1 MKKLFMIFLLLIVA
15 SSLALAQ
22 KRVQDI
28 SPRLLDREIKPNYPT
43 IDALW
48 DVQANYD
55 ALVVTGAAGNAAAI
69 FLPTVGE
76 FWTSRWASALLHRW
90 TAAGTLI
97 EEFSIPGVTGVRAL
111 TFDGTYL
118 YAGRNTTSIAKIDP
132 VTKTLV
138 GTITAPQTVRY
149 LTYDPTADGGAGGL
163 WLGNFSTNPQLISMT
178 GTVLTTLTYAGLGV
192 ASIYGAAFD
201 NYSVGGPYLWF
212 WGQGAG
218 AATPQNIVQV
228 NPATGL
234 PTGVQHDVIT
244 DIGVGNAS
252 AIAGGL
258 FISTG
263 IAPGFA
269 SIGGMLQGTPDKL
282 FAYELTSTGPPCPVG
297 VATDPTPAD
306 GATGVAREP
315 GNASWTNG
323 AGTTQVEVFFGPAGS
338 MTSIYS
344 GAPITS
350 IAIPGTPLSYA
361 TTYQWKVIDKNDT
374 CAGAPAATWAFTTLE
389 DPNLVTVFADDFAGG
404 TANWTITND
413 GGTCVWQVFTEPYP
427 NAYTIPNSSGGVFAA
442 DVDECGSG
450 STINS
455 TATLTTPIDVSIYQ
469 SVMLYF
475 DSDFNA
481 IDADDKCYVDI
492 SIDGGTNWINVLT
505 YDGVDVRAM
514 HEAINISSTAALQS
528 NLLIRFKSIQPGW
541 DWWWAIDNVVIIAS
555 DAIPV
560 EFTAF
565 NASANENTV
574 TLNWATATET
584 NNRGFEVERK
594 STGDYQTVGFVQGN
608 GTTTERQNYSFVD
621 TDLNEGTY
629 TYRLKQIDFDGTT
642 DYSDL
647 VEVIVS
653 VPKVFSL
660 EQNYPNPFNPSTKI
674 NFSLA
679 VDSKV
684 SLKVFDVLGQEVMT
698 LVNGQIA
705 AGRHDVQF
713 NASGL
718 NSGVYFYRID
728 ATGVDG
734 NNFSSVKKM
743 ILTK

>member
-97 EEFSIPGVTGVRAL
+97 EEFSVANVTGVRAL

-118 YAGRNTTSIAKIDP
+118 YAGQNTTTIAKIDP
-132 VTKTLV
+132 VTKTRV

-149 LTYDPTADGGAGGL
+149 ITYDPTADGGAGGF
-163 WLGNFSTNPQLISMT
+163 WVGNFSTNPQLISMT
-178 GTVLTTLTYAGLGV
+178 GAVLASLTYAGLGV
-192 ASIYGAAFD
+192 TSIYGAAFD

-244 DIGVGNAS
+244 DIGIGNAS

-263 IAPGFA
+263 IVPGFA
-269 SIGGMLQGTPDKL
+269 SIGGLLQGTPDKL

-306 GATGVAREP
+306 GATGISREP

-350 IAIPGTPLSYA
+350 IAIPGTPLSYS

-374 CAGAPAATWAFTTLE
+374 CAGAPAATWSFTTLE
-389 DPNLVTVFADDFAGG
+389 DPNLVTVFADNFESG
-404 TANWTITND
+404 TGSWTITND

-455 TATLTTPIDVSIYQ
+455 TATLATPIDVSIYQ

-492 SIDGGTNWINVLT
+492 SIDGGTNWVNVLT

-514 HEAINISSTAALQS
+514 HEAINLSATAALQPS
-528 NLLIRFKSIQPGW
+528 LLIRFKSIQPGW
-541 DWWWAIDNVVIIAS
+541 DWWWAIDNVVVIAS

-560 EFTAF
+560 EFTSF
-565 NASANENTV
+565 IASSNESTV

-594 STGDYQTVGFVQGN
+594 TTGDFQVVGFVQGN

-629 TYRLKQIDFDGTT
+629 TYRLKQIDFDGRT

-679 VDSKV
+679 VDAKV

-698 LVNGQIA
+698 LVNGQMA

-713 NASGL
+713 NAVGL